1 MIFASSI
8 NVNVNHAF
16 GIVKRVEKTEKVTKY
31 ITSYGLK
38 HLVEKL
44 LAIETNNKVS
54 YVTNE
59 ELTEAMVLAGFKAQ
73 KTWNGSPNF
82 HFNVSKKSLNT
93 VFNEVLN

>member
-1 MIFASSI
+1 MVSVFSD
-8 NVNVNHAF
+8 NVNVNHVF
-16 GIVKRVEKTEKVTKY
+16 GIVKRVKKTEKVTKY

-44 LAIETNNKVS
+44 LAIETNDQVS

-59 ELTEAMVLAGFKAQ
+59 ELTEAMILAGFKAQ

-82 HFNVSKKSLNT
+82 HFNVSKKSLNI
-93 VFNEVLN
+93 VFDQVLR